1 MLNRGKIKINSKAK
15 TKTMNDHF
23 YLFSV
28 LKYF

>member
-1 MLNRGKIKINSKAK
+1 MLNRGKIKINSKA
-15 TKTMNDHF
+15 KTMNDHF